1 MRDFPQSQGYGIEFG
16 ERPSSAL
23 RAPSPDGGRVSLPT
37 SAEADQALAAPLVQ
51 NETQHVTIKPGG
63 SLWALSRELYG
74 AGRHYVILF
83 QANKGQIQDPRLIYP
98 GQVLDAPKQMD
109 N

>member
-16 ERPSSAL
+16 ERPSSTL

-51 NETQHVTIKPGG
+51 NETQQITIKPGG

>member
-23 RAPSPDGGRVSLPT
+23 RAPSPDGGRMSLPT
-37 SAEADQALAAPLVQ
+37 SAAADQALAAPLVL

-63 SLWALSRELYG
+63 SLWALSRALYG

-98 GQVLDAPKQMD
+98 GQVLAAPKQMD